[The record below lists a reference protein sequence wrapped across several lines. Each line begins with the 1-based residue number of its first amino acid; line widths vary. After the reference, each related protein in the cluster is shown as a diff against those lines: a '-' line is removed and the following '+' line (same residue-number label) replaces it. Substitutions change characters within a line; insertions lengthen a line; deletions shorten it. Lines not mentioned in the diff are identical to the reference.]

1 VGEGVDELEERF
13 NTDSEEALARAQ
25 AAIDIKRTE
34 SELRAYI
41 AQARQALRSPETAV
55 AIVNAE
61 ESHLEVASAPP
72 PEADRTIDLRHM
84 DWMWK

>member
-1 VGEGVDELEERF
+1 LQF
-13 NTDSEEALARAQ
+13 LAPA
-25 AAIDIKRTE
+25 

-61 ESHLEVASAPP
+61 ESHHEVASAPP
-72 PEADRTIDLRHM
+72 PEANRTIDLRHM